1 MSAGRKRV
9 RVQGFEIPAGEIIG
23 LIRWFPLEGEWQHEL
38 VTGALHGLTADGR
51 IELINGDELRAYDA
65 DTWAVCSAVP
75 EPLRGLAS

>member
-9 RVQGFEIPAGEIIG
+9 RVQGFEIPIGEIIG

-38 VTGALHGLTADGR
+38 VTGALHCLDADGR
-51 IELINGDELRAYDA
+51 IELITGDEFRAYDV
-65 DTWAVCSAVP
+65 DVWAVCSVVP

>member
-9 RVQGFEIPAGEIIG
+9 RVQGFEISVGEIIG
-23 LIRWFPLEGEWQHEL
+23 LIRWFPLEGEWRHEL
-38 VTGALHGLTADGR
+38 VTGALHGIDVDGR
-51 IELINGDELRAYDA
+51 VELINGDELRTYDV